1 MPAREYQHLPIFNEQ
16 LISQKMWFQ
25 IVLSSEAVTKPN
37 LAGKQP
43 RIRHKHD
50 AVHMPLVPIVEDKFR
65 NFRHWRLQAGV
76 QIVI

>member
-50 AVHMPLVPIVEDKFR
+50 AVHMPL
-65 NFRHWRLQAGV
+65 
-76 QIVI
+76 